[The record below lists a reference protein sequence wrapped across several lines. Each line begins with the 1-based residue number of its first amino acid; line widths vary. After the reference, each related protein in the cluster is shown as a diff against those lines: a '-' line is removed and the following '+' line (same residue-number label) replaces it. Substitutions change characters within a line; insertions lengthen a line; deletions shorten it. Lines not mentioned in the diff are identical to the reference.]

1 MDILFLIPPRV
12 EDDYGYTPAAAAVLK
27 GQVVEHGF
35 TAKVMDLNAEID
47 EYFLDYPDRANT
59 INNFFNFNTF
69 YNDKTWKL
77 VEPII
82 DEWADRVISLDPT
95 WVGLSVFSFNSQRA
109 TRLLSIAI
117 KIRNPKIKIVIGGSG
132 INNDKFFAEDLYL
145 KKIIDAYVKGD
156 GELALVELLKGN
168 YNFPGINGSYP
179 QQIKDLDKLAFPN
192 YDDYVLKT
200 YTNKKGLV
208 SLPITGSRGCVRNC
222 TFCDVNSA
230 WPRFFWRSGESIAN
244 EIKHQVLKYNV
255 NSFRFTDSLTNGSMR
270 AFREMC
276 LKLVDFRKQ
285 HEFTWDGHF
294 IIRSIK
300 QMPPHDFD
308 AMKNSGAGTTWI
320 GVESGSESVRNH
332 MKKGYTEE
340 DMQYTMEQLD
350 RVGVKVRLLMV
361 VGYIT
366 ETEEDFQQT
375 MDLFNK
381 WQKYL
386 HSGTIEEVQL
396 GATLNVL
403 PRTPLADN
411 MDKFNIIN
419 HTGHINDWICTDN
432 PSLDY
437 KERLRRRIILQA
449 HVERLGYPVFEAK
462 NYVKQM
468 FSQWAQVSA
477 LKNTIKE
484 PELIGSLNY

>member
-1 MDILFLIPPRV
+1 
-12 EDDYGYTPAAAAVLK
+12 
-27 GQVVEHGF
+27 
-35 TAKVMDLNAEID
+35 
-47 EYFLDYPDRANT
+47 
-59 INNFFNFNTF
+59 
-69 YNDKTWKL
+69 
-77 VEPII
+77 
-82 DEWADRVISLDPT
+82 
-95 WVGLSVFSFNSQRA
+95 
-109 TRLLSIAI
+109 
-117 KIRNPKIKIVIGGSG
+117 
-132 INNDKFFAEDLYL
+132 
-145 KKIIDAYVKGD
+145 
-156 GELALVELLKGN
+156 
-168 YNFPGINGSYP
+168 
-179 QQIKDLDKLAFPN
+179 
-192 YDDYVLKT
+192 
-200 YTNKKGLV
+200 
-208 SLPITGSRGCVRNC
+208 
-222 TFCDVNSA
+222 
-230 WPRFFWRSGESIAN
+230 
-244 EIKHQVLKYNV
+244 
-255 NSFRFTDSLTNGSMR
+255 
-270 AFREMC
+270 
-276 LKLVDFRKQ
+276 
-285 HEFTWDGHF
+285 
-294 IIRSIK
+294 
-300 QMPPHDFD
+300 
-308 AMKNSGAGTTWI
+308 
-320 GVESGSESVRNH
+320 